1 LQRPEVG
8 EGQLVVDRL
17 FDLDSGRSQHPVAE
31 LEARHEVPVCD
42 LAALPEREPERL
54 TLVGKDQQAD
64 EAFRLAEPPQH
75 LLADNGGIGDRLI
88 AGVRACETDVHAN
101 VLPGGSSPASSQ
113 VRPALGGGNFRP
125 RPPINLSLVDH
136 AHDHTHRLTADRRA
150 LTVALALVVAVMVG
164 EIVAGLIGGS
174 LALLA
179 DAGHMLTDAAALGFA
194 LFAAAMS
201 ARPAAGRWTFGYSR
215 LEILAAQANGLTLG
229 LLALW
234 VVWSA
239 IHRLIDPHD
248 VRGGLVLV
256 VALAGALASL
266 AASFVL
272 ARASRE
278 SLNVRGAF
286 LHVLTDVAA
295 FGAAALAGALIL
307 ATGWDRFDPIASLV
321 VAGLMLWSSV
331 LLLRESTVIFL
342 EGAPADADPDAIGRA
357 LVAEGDVVEV
367 HDLHVWTVT
376 SGFPALSAHVLV
388 TPGAD
393 CHAARRRLERI
404 LADRFGLTHTTLQV
418 DHAEPATV
426 ELGAA
431 TARSTPLS
439 QR

>member
-1 LQRPEVG
+1 
-8 EGQLVVDRL
+8 
-17 FDLDSGRSQHPVAE
+17 
-31 LEARHEVPVCD
+31 
-42 LAALPEREPERL
+42 
-54 TLVGKDQQAD
+54 
-64 EAFRLAEPPQH
+64 
-75 LLADNGGIGDRLI
+75 
-88 AGVRACETDVHAN
+88 
-101 VLPGGSSPASSQ
+101 
-113 VRPALGGGNFRP
+113 
-125 RPPINLSLVDH
+125 
-136 AHDHTHRLTADRRA
+136 LTADRRA
-150 LTVALALVVAVMVG
+150 LTIALVLVLLVMVG
-164 EIVAGLIGGS
+164 EIVAGIIGGS

-239 IHRLIDPHD
+239 IHRLVDPRD
-248 VRGGLVLV
+248 VHGGLVLV
-256 VALAGALASL
+256 VALAGAAASL
-266 AASFVL
+266 AASLVL

-321 VAGLMLWSSV
+321 VAALMLWSSAQ
-331 LLLRESTVIFL
+331 LLRESTAIFL
-342 EGAPADADPDAIGRA
+342 ERAPTDADPDAIGRA
-357 LVAEGDVVEV
+357 LVAEEEVVEV

-388 TPGAD
+388 TPAAD
-393 CHAARRRLERI
+393 CHAARRRLERT
-404 LADRFGLTHTTLQV
+404 LAERFGLTHTTLQV
-418 DHAEPATV
+418 DHAEPPTV
-426 ELGAA
+426 ELGEA
-431 TARSTPLS
+431 TARSTPVH